1 MSETLAS
8 LRSLGRSRGGRAG
21 ACPGSAAC
29 VLVRLPTP
37 GGGSRDLEEGGL
49 GRRSRLRVIGWDA
62 HEGVSQSNGGIVD
75 AKATD
80 ILVANN
86 DLRRKSAP
94 AADRIA
100 RDC

>member
-62 HEGVSQSNGGIVD
+62 HEGVCQSNGGSVD
-75 AKATD
+75 APG

>member
-62 HEGVSQSNGGIVD
+62 HEGVCQSNGGIID
-75 AKATD
+75 A
-80 ILVANN
+80 
-86 DLRRKSAP
+86 RPP
-94 AADRIA
+94 ASSLQTTICAA
-100 RDC
+100 RARPPPIE